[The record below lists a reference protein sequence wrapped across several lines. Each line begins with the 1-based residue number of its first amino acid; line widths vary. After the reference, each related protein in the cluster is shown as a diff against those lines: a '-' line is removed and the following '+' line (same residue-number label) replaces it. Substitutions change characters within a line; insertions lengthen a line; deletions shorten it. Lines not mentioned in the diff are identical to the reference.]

1 MQERKER
8 FADKS
13 SWNPHMLNS
22 QGLVISYI
30 DHLMEISQNLFTVS
44 FFKLNLVFDLWAKEP
59 KVFHSCDTL
68 YLESVLY

>member
-22 QGLVISYI
+22 QHLVISYI
-30 DHLMEISQNLFTVS
+30 DHLIEISQNPFTVS
-44 FFKLNLVFDLWAKEP
+44 FFKLNLVFDL
-59 KVFHSCDTL
+59 
-68 YLESVLY
+68 